1 MSNAVVGLF
10 PHKERDAGSR
20 ELAVKWLSL
29 TFFRTRR
36 ILTICDYEL
45 VSKLGS
51 ILVRSTRKLWFCN
64 VLSPDMKEFFYSQL
78 TLWPS

>member
-45 VSKLGS
+45 VSKLGK
-51 ILVRSTRKLWFCN
+51 VN
-64 VLSPDMKEFFYSQL
+64 
-78 TLWPS
+78 